1 MIYRL
6 KIEERTFDCFPCQ
19 KRSCMFFLTFKKGNR
34 NHNYLLTN
42 THLSTA
48 IAWRE
53 KSILRRMYLTKG
65 TNQIV
70 ADQVSKFYFDPSIL
84 ITKKK
89 WPKLAYKGNS
99 YSALK

>member
-1 MIYRL
+1 
-6 KIEERTFDCFPCQ
+6 
-19 KRSCMFFLTFKKGNR
+19 MFFLTFKKGNR

-89 WPKLAYKGNS
+89 WPKIAYKGNS